1 MKNKKYRKALEG
13 LHMVNLQHS
22 YPYRMRLGEDNVD
35 SLQSSYQYRL
45 RLGLYGGLRTIVI
58 LIMMVSLVMEAAG
71 VVFPRPLKKGD
82 RIAIVAPAGPVKYEN
97 VEGAVNVLQ
106 AAGYEPVVYPSVH
119 GSLGQF
125 SGTPEER
132 LKDMKDAFTDPEIRA
147 VICARGGYGAVHLL
161 DSLSALPLLDDPKW
175 VVGFSDITAIHG
187 LMASKGIASIHGPM
201 ALHISR
207 GMDEPENAVF
217 FDMLRGNY
225 PEYTFP
231 PNPLNHHGSAAGKL
245 IGGNLSVIEGLVNT
259 PYDML
264 QPGTILFIEDV
275 AEEIYKLQRIMYRLK
290 LAGVLDRLNGLII
303 GQFTEIPPGANYESV
318 EPMMSE
324 ILEEYPDLPVAFDIP
339 IGHIRNNAP
348 VIESANA
355 TLEITPEGV
364 RLDMRN

>member
-1 MKNKKYRKALEG
+1 MRLGEVK
-13 LHMVNLQHS
+13 VDSLQRS
-22 YPYRMRLGEDNVD
+22 YPHRMRLGGNWEM
-35 SLQSSYQYRL
+35 
-45 RLGLYGGLRTIVI
+45 RTVVI
-58 LIMMVSLVMEAAG
+58 LIMMVSFVMGAAQ
-71 VVFPRPLKKGD
+71 VVFPRPLKEGD
-82 RIAIVAPAGPVKYEN
+82 KIAIVAPAGPVKYEN
-97 VEGAVNVLQ
+97 VEGAVNVLTE
-106 AAGYEPVVYPSVH
+106 AGYQPVVYPSVH
-119 GSLGQF
+119 GSMGQF

-132 LKDMKDAFTDPEIRA
+132 LKDMKDALTDPEIRA

-175 VVGFSDITAIHG
+175 VVGFSDITALHG
-187 LMASKGIASIHGPM
+187 LMVSKGIASIHGPM

-207 GMDEPENAVF
+207 GMEEPENAVF
-217 FDMLRGNY
+217 FRMLRGDY
-225 PEYTFP
+225 PEYTFE
-231 PNPLNHHGSAAGKL
+231 PNPLNHNGAAKGKI

-259 PYDML
+259 PYDL
-264 QPGTILFIEDV
+264 IQPGTILFIEDV

-324 ILEEYPDLPVAFDIP
+324 ILEDYPDLPVAFDIP

-355 TLEITPEGV
+355 ILEITPEGV